1 MEAPKEEEVTKF
13 LQENGLC
20 VFATGRKDGSPQQSL
35 IGYQYD
41 GKQFL
46 LGGQASSFK
55 MKNLKRN
62 PGCSMVVTVDRGHVI
77 VYGTAEL
84 VGDEAEMAKLQERF
98 GPRAAPP
105 RPAAAAGAAP
115 AAPTAPRRPMG
126 KRVNILMTPTKI
138 IANRMNG

>member
-1 MEAPKEEEVTKF
+1 MTTEGPSEADVTAF
-13 LQENGLC
+13 LKDHRLC
-20 VFATGRKDGSPQQSL
+20 VFATGRKDGSPQQSY

-46 LGGQASSFK
+46 LGGQATSFK
-55 MKNLKRN
+55 MKNLSRN
-62 PGCSMVVTVDRGHVI
+62 PGCSLVVTDGRGFVL

-84 VGDEAEMAKLQERF
+84 VEDEEEMQKLQERF

-105 RPAAAAGAAP
+105 RPAATPGSTP
-115 AAPTAPRRPMG
+115 PPPRPMG

-138 IANRMNG
+138 LANRMNG